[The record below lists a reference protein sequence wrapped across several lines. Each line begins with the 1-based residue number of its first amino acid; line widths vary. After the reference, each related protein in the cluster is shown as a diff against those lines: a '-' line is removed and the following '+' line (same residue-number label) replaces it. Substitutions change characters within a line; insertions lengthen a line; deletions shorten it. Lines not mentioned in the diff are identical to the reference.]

1 MAIHV
6 ISGCCNTVAT
16 VPVRAYV
23 PVFRAVKLHVFDQ
36 AALLA
41 RDGGSAVLNAGVVIA
56 VVATS
61 ATSCFLNLTLPL
73 RNSHDDIR
81 LLVTH
86 GSDARETQ
94 DSRTL
99 VPKGAKEV
107 CNSVVAQTGCL
118 DDEET
123 QTNRLPTAVGDW
135 APKRRC
141 HGVFRKP
148 LIHRR

>member
-1 MAIHV
+1 M
-6 ISGCCNTVAT
+6 VAT

-23 PVFRAVKLHVFDQ
+23 PVFRAVKLHVIDQ

-61 ATSCFLNLTLPL
+61 ATSRFLNLTLPL
-73 RNSHDDIR
+73 RNSHDGTR
-81 LLVTH
+81 LLVMH

-94 DSRTL
+94 VFRTL
-99 VPKGAKEV
+99 VPTGTEEV
-107 CNSVVAQTGCL
+107 CNSLVAQTGCL
-118 DDEET
+118 NDEYAH
-123 QTNRLPTAVGDW
+123 TNLRPTAVGDW
-135 APKRRC
+135 ARKRRC
-141 HGVFRKP
+141 HGVFREP